1 MLADS
6 WGQGTPHHGGR
17 HQVSEPTNDIELKPE
32 GARELADQF
41 MEIAAQRAEIIESA
55 LSAAPAIRSAPTS
68 PKWET
73 DTRERVKATVK
84 KFQKP
89 LTDLVAR
96 DANEGDTRLLVTDI
110 LCEALGYDKYEDLTT
125 EYQVKTDFADYG
137 VRIDKQ
143 LVAFIEV
150 KRCAQVLNQKHLHQV
165 QSYAVNEGVEWM
177 VLTNGRNWQLW
188 HMTPG
193 LPVLMDMVLDIDLLS
208 GETLAQKADGM
219 FYMSREAF
227 KRKAV
232 DDLWRQRAATSAKAV
247 ARILMSEKVIE
258 EVRKELRRQTGFNAD
273 GQQIEETL
281 RAEVLRPDVL

>member
-1 MLADS
+1 MSESIVELNA
-6 WGQGTPHHGGR
+6 PE
-17 HQVSEPTNDIELKPE
+17 VSLSKPDE
-32 GARELADQF
+32 IREKKATQ
-41 MEIAAQRAEIIESA
+41 SA
-55 LSAAPAIRSAPTS
+55 

-73 DTRERVKATVK
+73 ETRERVKVAVK
-84 KFQKP
+84 KYQKP
-89 LTDLVAR
+89 LADLVAR

-110 LCEALGYDKYEDLTT
+110 LCDALGYDKYEDLTT
-125 EYQVKTDFADYG
+125 EYQVKVDFADYG

-177 VLTNGRNWQLW
+177 ALTNGRNWQLW

-208 GETLAQKADGM
+208 DDPVAKKADAM
-219 FYMSREAF
+219 FYLSREAF

-232 DDLWRQRAATSAKAV
+232 DELWKQRAATSAKVIAK
-247 ARILMSEKVIE
+247 IIMSDKIIE
-258 EVRKELRRQTGFNAD
+258 DIRKELRRQTGFNAD
-273 GQQIEETL
+273 AKVL
-281 RAEVLRPDVL
+281 KDALVAEVVRPEVQ